1 MGLPRKPVRRLF
13 RFVFR
18 LIGAAIA
25 TSLDLERP
33 ERPERPESRSRPAR
47 RIAFEA
53 RRR

>member
-33 ERPERPESRSRPAR
+33 ERPESRSRPAR